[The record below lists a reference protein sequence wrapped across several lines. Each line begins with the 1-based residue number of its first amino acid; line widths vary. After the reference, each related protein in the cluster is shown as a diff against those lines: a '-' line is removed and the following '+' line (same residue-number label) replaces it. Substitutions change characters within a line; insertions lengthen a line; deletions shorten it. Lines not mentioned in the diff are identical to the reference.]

1 MKNITANIYKHNCL
15 MMELDVFR
23 QLIEKLTDDFRTVEY
38 EFNTAYIT
46 ETIKAKVS
54 KEYDNRPI
62 TDILSDYFDVNVTSW
77 HSDTDEEYPC
87 IWIIYEEK

>member
-1 MKNITANIYKHNCL
+1 